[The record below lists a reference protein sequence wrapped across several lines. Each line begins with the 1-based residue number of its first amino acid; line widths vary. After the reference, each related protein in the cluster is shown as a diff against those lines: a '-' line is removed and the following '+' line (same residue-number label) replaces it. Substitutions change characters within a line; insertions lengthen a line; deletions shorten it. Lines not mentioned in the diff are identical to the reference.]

1 MRRALALV
9 LVPWLGL
16 AAEPSPAQKLST
28 ARAALSKA
36 VQATRK
42 SQPTE
47 AELAAAASALE
58 ALKKALA
65 DQAELEAKDAAYAK
79 AAKAARNDAVR
90 QGVDLAIGKLNANA
104 QHKGRVLT
112 VENLGPAENALEEL
126 KVALKDAEP
135 LRKADAMFN
144 RFLLGIDGAVVRHEQ
159 GFDEH
164 WTRILGERRQALSA
178 AVAAYSKEK
187 SDAARKGAD
196 EAVGSLTALLD
207 GTSRAEARNG
217 AIRTDAE
224 RARGELAAAKTL
236 LRP

>member
-1 MRRALALV
+1 MRVALALV

-16 AAEPSPAQKLST
+16 AAEPSPAQQLST
-28 ARAALSKA
+28 ARSALAKA

-47 AELAAAASALE
+47 AELAAAGAALE

-65 DQAELEAKDAAYAK
+65 ENAELEAKDAGYAR

-112 VENLGPAENALEEL
+112 LEALGPAESALEEL
-126 KVALKDAEP
+126 KVVLKDAEP
-135 LRKADAMFN
+135 LRKTDAMFN

-164 WTRILGERRQALSA
+164 WTRILGERRQALTA
-178 AVAAYSKEK
+178 AVAAFDKDK
-187 SDAARKGAD
+187 SEAARKGAD
-196 EAVGSLTALLD
+196 DAAGALAALLD
-207 GTSRAEARNG
+207 GTARAEARNAALRTG
-217 AIRTDAE
+217 AE
-224 RARGELAAAKTL
+224 KARSELAAAKTL